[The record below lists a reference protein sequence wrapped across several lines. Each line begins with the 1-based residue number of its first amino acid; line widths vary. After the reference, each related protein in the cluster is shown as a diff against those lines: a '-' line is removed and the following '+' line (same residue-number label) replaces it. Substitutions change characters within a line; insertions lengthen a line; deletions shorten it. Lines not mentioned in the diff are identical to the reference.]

1 MRGQQLIDELRARE
15 THIRQLEYERLQL
28 IHEIHE
34 QGLAKE
40 MGAYSTASFLRD
52 TVRITPADARRR
64 VADAN
69 ALFGSTTLTGQPIE
83 AQLPVAAT
91 ALAAGVISRDH
102 VQVVRTTIDKLPDEH
117 HAEVEQLLVGEAERF
132 DPVKLGKLALR
143 TRAHL
148 QPEQVVLEEQAA
160 RKRMEFSMV
169 EDVDGMIM
177 VRGRLSPE
185 CAEVLKA
192 ALSPLAKPA
201 GKDDDRSA
209 ARRWA
214 DALVE
219 LAHRVLNSDTLPQDG
234 GRRPHLAITISYE
247 QLRDQIGL
255 GRGNFGALITPQTI
269 RQIACD
275 AGITPIVLNSEGK
288 PLDVGREQRTATPAI
303 RAALIARD
311 KGCTFPGCDRP
322 PEWTDAHHIV
332 HWLNGG
338 ITSEETMA
346 LLCRFHHTIIHE
358 QDWEIVMRGGFPY
371 YIPPAWVDPQR
382 KPIRNTMHVEIAN

>member
-1 MRGQQLIDELRARE
+1 
-15 THIRQLEYERLQL
+15 
-28 IHEIHE
+28 
-34 QGLAKE
+34 
-40 MGAYSTASFLRD
+40 MGCYSTASFLRD

-83 AQLPVAAT
+83 ASLPVAAQ
-91 ALAAGVISRDH
+91 ALAEGVISRDH
-102 VQVVRTTIDKLPDEH
+102 VQVVRATIDKLPAEH
-117 HAEVEQLLVGEAERF
+117 HAEVEQLLVDEAAKF
-132 DPVKLGKLALR
+132 DPVKLGNLALR

-148 QPEQVVLEEQAA
+148 QPEQVVLDEKQA

-169 EDVDGMIM
+169 EDIDGTILL
-177 VRGRLSPE
+177 RGRLSPE

-214 DALVE
+214 DALIE
-219 LAHRVLNSDTLPQDG
+219 LAHRMLNSDTLPQDG

-255 GRGNFGALITPQTI
+255 GRGDFGALITPQSI

-275 AGITPIVLNSEGK
+275 AGITPIVLNSGGK

-311 KGCTFPGCDRP
+311 KGCSFPGCDRP
-322 PEWTDAHHIV
+322 AEWTDAHHIV

-371 YIPPAWVDPQR
+371 YIPPAWVDPAR
-382 KPIRNTMHVEIAN
+382 EAIRNTMHAA

>member
-1 MRGQQLIDELRARE
+1 MDELRARE
-15 THIRQLEYERLQL
+15 IHIRQLEYERLQL
-28 IHEIHE
+28 VHEIHE
-34 QGLAKE
+34 QGIAKE

-52 TVRITPADARRR
+52 TVRISPADARRR

-83 AQLPVAAT
+83 AQLPVAAK
-91 ALAAGVISRDH
+91 ALAAGAISRDH
-102 VQVVRTTIDKLPDEH
+102 VQVVRTTIDTLPDEH
-117 HAEVEQLLVGEAERF
+117 HADVEHLLVEEAERF
-132 DPVKLGKLALR
+132 DPVKLGKLATR

-148 QPEQVVLEEQAA
+148 QPEQVVLDEQAA
-160 RKRMEFSMV
+160 WKRMEFSMI
-169 EDVDGMIM
+169 EDVDGMII

-214 DALVE
+214 DALIE
-219 LAHRVLNSDTLPQDG
+219 LAHRILNSDTLPQDG

-255 GRGNFGALITPQTI
+255 GHGDFGALITPQTI

-288 PLDVGREQRTATPAI
+288 PLDVGREQRLVTATI

-311 KGCTFPGCDRP
+311 KGCSFPGCDRP
-322 PEWTDAHHIV
+322 PEWTDAHHIIP
-332 HWLNGG
+332 WIDGG
-338 ITSEETMA
+338 ITSAELMT
-346 LLCRFHHTIIHE
+346 LLCRHHHTTIHQ
-358 QDWEIVMRGGFPY
+358 QDWEIIMRNGIPY

-382 KPIRNTMHVEIAN
+382 KPIRNTMHLVGMSA

>member
-1 MRGQQLIDELRARE
+1 
-15 THIRQLEYERLQL
+15 
-28 IHEIHE
+28 
-34 QGLAKE
+34 

-52 TVRITPADARRR
+52 TVRISPADARRR

-83 AQLPVAAT
+83 AQLPVAAK
-91 ALAAGVISRDH
+91 ALAAGAISRDH
-102 VQVVRTTIDKLPDEH
+102 VQVVRTTIDTLPDEH
-117 HAEVEQLLVGEAERF
+117 HADVEHLLVEEAERF
-132 DPVKLGKLALR
+132 DPVKLGKLATR

-148 QPEQVVLEEQAA
+148 QPEQVVLDEQAA
-160 RKRMEFSMV
+160 WKRMEFSMI
-169 EDVDGMIM
+169 EDVDGMII

-214 DALVE
+214 DALIE
-219 LAHRVLNSDTLPQDG
+219 LAHRILNSDTLPQDG

-255 GRGNFGALITPQTI
+255 GHGDFGALITPQTI

-288 PLDVGREQRTATPAI
+288 PLDVGREQRLVTATI

-311 KGCTFPGCDRP
+311 KGCSFPGCDRP
-322 PEWTDAHHIV
+322 PEWTDAHHIIP
-332 HWLNGG
+332 WIDGG
-338 ITSEETMA
+338 ITSAELMT
-346 LLCRFHHTIIHE
+346 LLCRHHHTTIHQ
-358 QDWEIVMRGGFPY
+358 QDWEIIMRNGIPY

-382 KPIRNTMHVEIAN
+382 KPIRNTMHLVGMSA

>member
-1 MRGQQLIDELRARE
+1 
-15 THIRQLEYERLQL
+15 
-28 IHEIHE
+28 
-34 QGLAKE
+34 
-40 MGAYSTASFLRD
+40 MGAYSTSSFLRD
-52 TVRITPADARRR
+52 TVRISPADARRR

-83 AQLPVAAT
+83 APLPVAAK
-91 ALAAGVISRDH
+91 ALAAGAISRDH
-102 VQVVRTTIDKLPDEH
+102 VQVVRATIDKLPVEH
-117 HAEVEQLLVGEAERF
+117 HAEVEQLLVDEAERF

-160 RKRMEFSMV
+160 RKRMEFSMI
-169 EDVDGMIM
+169 ENVDGTILM
-177 VRGRLSPE
+177 RGRLSPE

-209 ARRWA
+209 SLRWA
-214 DALVE
+214 EALIE
-219 LAHRVLNSDTLPQDG
+219 LAHRMLNSDTLPQDG
-234 GRRPHLAITISYE
+234 GRRPHLALTISYE

-255 GRGNFGALITPQTI
+255 GRGDFGALITPQTI

-358 QDWEIVMRGGFPY
+358 QDWEIVMRNGLPH
-371 YIPPAWVDPQR
+371 YIPPTWIDPQR
-382 KPIRNTMHVEIAN
+382 KPIRNTMHAA

>member
-40 MGAYSTASFLRD
+40 MGAYSTASLLRD

-83 AQLPVAAT
+83 PQLPVTAK
-91 ALAAGVISRDH
+91 ALADGVINRDH
-102 VQVVRTTIDKLPDEH
+102 VQIVRTTLDKLPDEH
-117 HAEVEQLLVGEAERF
+117 HAEVEQLLVDEAEHF
-132 DPVKLGKLALR
+132 DPVKLSKLATR

-160 RKRMEFSMV
+160 RKRMEFSMI
-169 EDVDGMIM
+169 EDIDGTILL
-177 VRGRLSPE
+177 RGRLSPE

-219 LAHRVLNSDTLPQDG
+219 LAHRALNSDTLPQDG

-255 GRGNFGALITPQTI
+255 ARGDFGALITPQTI

-275 AGITPIVLNSEGK
+275 AGITPIVLNSEGQ

-322 PEWTDAHHIV
+322 PEWTDAHHII

-338 ITSEETMA
+338 ITSEETMT
-346 LLCRFHHTIIHE
+346 LLCRFHHTIIHQ
-358 QDWEIVMRGGFPY
+358 QDWEIIMRDGFPY

-382 KPIRNTMHVEIAN
+382 KPIRNTMHVGVA

>member
-1 MRGQQLIDELRARE
+1 MRGQQLIERLREIE
-15 THIRQLEYERLQL
+15 TESRQLDYERLQVV
-28 IHEIHE
+28 HEIDE
-34 QGLAKE
+34 LGLAKE
-40 MGAYSTASFLRD
+40 MGCYSTASFLRD
-52 TVRITPADARRR
+52 AVRISPADARRR

-83 AQLPVAAT
+83 AQLPLAAK
-91 ALAAGVISRDH
+91 ALAEGVISRDH
-102 VQVVRTTIDKLPDEH
+102 VQVVRTTIDKLPAGH
-117 HAEVEQLLVGEAERF
+117 HAEVEQLLVEEATRF
-132 DPVKLGKLALR
+132 EPVTLGKIALR

-148 QPEQVVLEEQAA
+148 QLEQVVLEEQAA

-169 EDVDGMIM
+169 EDIDGTILL
-177 VRGRLSPE
+177 RGRLSPE

-214 DALVE
+214 DALIE
-219 LAHRVLNSDTLPQDG
+219 LAHRILNSDTLPQDG

-255 GRGNFGALITPQTI
+255 GRGDFGALITPQAI
-269 RQIACD
+269 RQLACD

-288 PLDVGREQRTATPAI
+288 PLDVGREQRTVTATI

-311 KGCTFPGCDRP
+311 KGCSFPGCDRP
-322 PEWTDAHHIV
+322 PEWQY
-332 HWLNGG
+332 
-338 ITSEETMA
+338 
-346 LLCRFHHTIIHE
+346 R
-358 QDWEIVMRGGFPY
+358 
-371 YIPPAWVDPQR
+371 
-382 KPIRNTMHVEIAN
+382 

>member
-15 THIRQLEYERLQL
+15 IHIRQLEYERLQL
-28 IHEIHE
+28 VHEIHE
-34 QGLAKE
+34 QGIAKE

-52 TVRITPADARRR
+52 TVRISPADARRR

-83 AQLPVAAT
+83 AQLPVAAR
-91 ALAAGVISRDH
+91 ALAAGAISRDH
-102 VQVVRTTIDKLPDEH
+102 VQVVRTTIDTLPAEH
-117 HAEVEQLLVGEAERF
+117 HADVEQLLVEEATRF
-132 DPVKLGKLALR
+132 EPVTLGKIATR

-148 QPEQVVLEEQAA
+148 QPEQVVLEEQQA
-160 RKRMEFSMV
+160 RKRMEFSMI
-169 EDVDGMIM
+169 EDIDGTILL
-177 VRGRLSPE
+177 RGRLSPE

-201 GKDDDRSA
+201 GKDDNRSA
-209 ARRWA
+209 TRRWA
-214 DALVE
+214 DALIE
-219 LAHRVLNSDTLPQDG
+219 LAHRILNSDTLPQDG

-255 GRGNFGALITPQTI
+255 ARGDFGAQITPQTI

-275 AGITPIVLNSEGK
+275 AGITPIVLNSEGQ
-288 PLDVGREQRTATPAI
+288 PLDVGREQRLVTATI

-311 KGCTFPGCDRP
+311 KGCSFPGCDRP
-322 PEWTDAHHIV
+322 PEWTDAHHII
-332 HWLNGG
+332 HWIEGG
-338 ITSEETMA
+338 ITSAELMT

-358 QDWEIVMRGGFPY
+358 QDWEIIMQNGIPY

-382 KPIRNTMHVEIAN
+382 KAIRNTMHAA